1 MDKQPRL
8 LDPDPQAVKEH
19 RARQP
24 LARLFFY
31 SKTDR
36 TDTMIDQRF
45 DPKDHEQRI
54 FKRWEEAGCFKPSGV
69 GEPYAI
75 MIPPP
80 NVTGSLH
87 MGHALNN
94 TIQDILCRFE
104 RMRGK
109 NVRWQPGMDH
119 AGIATQMVV
128 ERKLAA
134 SGANVSRRDMGREAF
149 VEKVWEWK
157 EESGGT
163 ILNQLRRLGASCDW
177 DNTKFTL
184 DDDLNKA
191 VNKVFVDLYN
201 EGLIYR
207 AKRLVNWD
215 PHFQTAISNL
225 EVENKEIDGHMW
237 HFKYPLAGGE
247 TYTYVEKD
255 ADGNVTLEEERDY
268 ISIATTRPETMLGDG
283 AVAVHPS
290 DERYAPIV
298 GKLCE
303 IPVGPKEQ
311 RRLIPIITD
320 EYPDP
325 DFGSG
330 AVKITGAHDFND
342 YQVAKRGKIPMYA
355 LMDEKGYMRADGRS
369 YAEEA
374 AEAQQI
380 AEGQLDWDEA
390 KISDMNLVPEAYR
403 GLERFEARKAVISDI
418 TAEGNAV
425 MIADPKWKPEEG
437 ETGEA
442 PLIPLVENK
451 KIMQPFGDRSGV
463 VIEPMLTDQ
472 WFVDAETLAKPAIEA
487 VRSGETTFVP
497 ENWDRTYYNWME
509 NIEPWCIS
517 RQLWWG
523 HRIPVWYYWV
533 PDSFERLEA
542 FQKWRQKTFPTGREQ
557 SNSFKIPENLRF
569 AMVEKQVIASS
580 FEEAVSQIKNDLPEG
595 VLFEE
600 EPDPIGGDIK
610 REFGAAS
617 GTGRLED
624 GVLRIGLRR
633 DPDVLDTW
641 FSSALWPF
649 STQGWP
655 EETDALKTFYPGA
668 VLVTAFDIIFFWVAR
683 MMMMGMKFMDGE
695 VPFKDVY
702 IHAIVRDENGKKM
715 SKSEG
720 NVIDPVDLIDGIEI
734 EPLVAK
740 RTTGLRQPEKAPKV
754 EKETRKK
761 YPKGFDA
768 YGADALRFTLAA
780 MATKG
785 RDINLA
791 VDRVAGYRNFG
802 TKLWNATRFAQMS
815 DATFGGELDSITLKS
830 PINRWIVSE
839 LYTCANAVTE
849 AIEDYRFNDAASAV
863 YHYIWDIFCDWF
875 IELSKPVLQGEDGA
889 AKTETQATLGWTLER
904 IYTLLHPFCPFITE
918 VLWEQTGQRD
928 NFVMQQDW
936 VGLKGSFEDA
946 EASRELQW
954 VLQIVSTIRSVRSDV
969 NVPAGAKV
977 PASLVGANEET
988 AHRVEAHS
996 DVICR
1001 LARLEKL
1008 TLVEQAATGAVK
1020 SVVDEATIA
1029 LEVADFVDPSAEVER
1044 LTKQLDKLKKE
1055 IGGLNGRLSNEAF
1068 VAKAPP
1074 EVVAEQ
1080 RERLLDLQRTEA
1092 KLLAAK
1098 EQLSE
1103 LLGG

>member
-1 MDKQPRL
+1 
-8 LDPDPQAVKEH
+8 
-19 RARQP
+19 
-24 LARLFFY
+24 
-31 SKTDR
+31 
-36 TDTMIDQRF
+36 F
-45 DPKDHEQRI
+45 DPKAHEQRI
-54 FKRWEEAGCFKPSGV
+54 YQRWEDSGCFRPSMDSAA
-69 GEPYAI
+69 EPYAI

-128 ERKLAA
+128 ERKLSA
-134 SGANVSRRDMGREAF
+134 SGNQDRRSMGRDAF
-149 VEKVWEWK
+149 VDKVWEWK

-163 ILNQLRRLGASCDW
+163 ILNQLKRLGASCDW
-177 DNTKFTL
+177 ENTKFTL

-225 EVENKEIDGHMW
+225 EVENKEVDGHMW

-255 ADGNVTLEEERDY
+255 EDGNVALEETRDY

-303 IPVGPKEQ
+303 IPVGPKEH

-342 YQVAKRGKIPMYA
+342 YQVAKRGGIPMYS
-355 LMDEKGYMRADGRS
+355 LMDEKGFMRADGKP
-369 YAEEA
+369 YDEEGA
-374 AEAQQI
+374 IAQRI
-380 AEGQLDWDEA
+380 AEGKEDFDEA
-390 KISDMNLVPEAYR
+390 KIAAMNLVPDQYR
-403 GLERFEARKAVISDI
+403 GMERFEARKAVIADI

-425 MIADPKWKPEEG
+425 MIADPKHTDEE
-437 ETGEA
+437 TDP
-442 PLIPLVENK
+442 PLVPLVENK

-487 VRSGETTFVP
+487 VREGRTKFVP

-523 HRIPVWYYWV
+523 HRIPVWYGARYEKAYSGEDA
-533 PDSFERLEA
+533 PM
-542 FQKWRQKTFPTGREQ
+542 
-557 SNSFKIPENLRF
+557 RF
-569 AMVEKQVIASS
+569 IYDGKKHFVAQT
-580 FEEAVSQIKNDLPEG
+580 FEEAKTEAESYYE
-595 VLFEE
+595 
-600 EPDPIGGDIK
+600 
-610 REFGAAS
+610 AS
-617 GTGRLED
+617 GIKIVVAGEAENADSAHELSMAAHDNGEHP
-624 GVLRIGLRR
+624 GKNAYYLWR
-633 DPDVLDTW
+633 DEDVLDTW
-641 FSSALWPF
+641 FSSGLWPF

-655 EETDALKTFYPGA
+655 EQTEGLKTFYPGA
-668 VLVTAFDIIFFWVAR
+668 TLVTAFDIIFFWVAR
-683 MMMMGMKFMDGE
+683 MMMLGIKFMDGE

-702 IHAIVRDENGKKM
+702 IHAIVRDESGKKM

-720 NVIDPVDLIDGIEI
+720 NVIDPVDLIDGIEADALI
-734 EPLVAK
+734 AK
-740 RTTGLRQPEKAPKV
+740 RTTGLRQPEKAPQV
-754 EKETRKK
+754 EKATRKR
-761 YPKGFDA
+761 YPKGFEA

-785 RDINLA
+785 RDINLS
-791 VDRVAGYRNFG
+791 VERVAGYRNFG
-802 TKLWNATRFAQMS
+802 TKLWNATRFAQMNE
-815 DATFGGELDSITLKS
+815 AKFGMSIEPQSLDLSVNKWIVGELYKCTTL
-830 PINRWIVSE
+830 VS
-839 LYTCANAVTE
+839 E

-863 YHYIWDIFCDWF
+863 YHFTWDILCDWYL
-875 IELSKPVLQGEDGA
+875 ELSKPILSGDDGDS
-889 AKTETQATLGWTLER
+889 KNETQAVLGWVLEQ
-904 IYTLLHPFCPFITE
+904 TFVALHPFMPFITE
-918 VLWEQTGQRD
+918 VLWEQTAKRSE
-928 NFVMQQDW
+928 FLMQQAWPGLNASFGDDSAAEELDW
-936 VGLKGSFEDA
+936 VLKTIS
-946 EASRELQW
+946 Q
-954 VLQIVSTIRSVRSDV
+954 IRSVRSDV

-977 PASLVGANEET
+977 PVSLVGANDET
-988 AHRVEAHS
+988 GRRVAAHR
-996 DVICR
+996 DVIMR
-1001 LARLEKL
+1001 MARLDKL
-1008 TLVEQAATGAVK
+1008 DMADAAPAGSVK
-1020 SVVDEATIA
+1020 TVVDEATVVLEIA
-1029 LEVADFVDPSAEVER
+1029 DLIDAGEEVAR
-1044 LTKQLDKLKKE
+1044 LDKQLGKLGGE
-1055 IGGLNGRLSNEAF
+1055 ITGLEKRLGNEAF
-1068 VAKAPP
+1068 VAKAPA

-1080 RERLLDLQRTEA
+1080 RERLAELQGARD
-1092 KLLAAK
+1092 KLSVAREQLAA
-1098 EQLSE
+1098 L
-1103 LLGG
+1103 

>member
-1 MDKQPRL
+1 
-8 LDPDPQAVKEH
+8 
-19 RARQP
+19 
-24 LARLFFY
+24 
-31 SKTDR
+31 
-36 TDTMIDQRF
+36 MIDQRF
-45 DPKDHEQRI
+45 DPKAHEQRI
-54 FKRWEEAGCFKPSGV
+54 YQRWEEAGCFKPSMDTAA
-69 GEPYAI
+69 EPYAI

-128 ERKLAA
+128 ERQLAA
-134 SGANVSRRDMGREAF
+134 SGGNQDRRSMGRDAF

-163 ILNQLRRLGASCDW
+163 ILNQLKRLGASCDW

-184 DDDLNKA
+184 DDDMNVA

-225 EVENKEIDGHMW
+225 EVENKEVDGHMW

-255 ADGNVTLEEERDY
+255 EDGNVTLEETRNY

-290 DERYAPIV
+290 DTRYSPIV

-303 IPVGPKEQ
+303 IPVGPKEH

-342 YQVAKRGKIPMYA
+342 YQVAKRGGIPMYA
-355 LMDEKGYMRADGRS
+355 LMDEKGFMRADGKA
-369 YAEEA
+369 YADEA
-374 AEAQQI
+374 AVAQRI
-380 AEGQLDWDEA
+380 AEGAEDFDEA
-390 KISDMNLVPEAYR
+390 KIAAMNLVPDQYR
-403 GLERFEARKAVISDI
+403 GLERFEARKAVIADI
-418 TAEGNAV
+418 SAEGNAV
-425 MIADPKWKPEEG
+425 MVADPKHNDEET
-437 ETGEA
+437 EP

-487 VRSGETTFVP
+487 VRSGKTKFVP

-523 HRIPVWYYWV
+523 HRVPVWYDADGNNYCAAT
-533 PDSFERLEA
+533 EA
-542 FQKWRQKTFPTGREQ
+542 EAQ
-557 SNSFKIPENLRF
+557 
-569 AMVEKQVIASS
+569 AMAGG
-580 FEEAVSQIKNDLPEG
+580 G
-595 VLFEE
+595 VALTQDE
-600 EPDPIGGDIK
+600 
-610 REFGAAS
+610 
-617 GTGRLED
+617 
-624 GVLRIGLRR
+624 
-633 DPDVLDTW
+633 DVLDTW

-655 EETDALKTFYPGA
+655 EQTDGLKAFYPGA
-668 VLVTAFDIIFFWVAR
+668 TLVTAFDIIFFWVAR
-683 MMMMGMKFMDGE
+683 MMMMGIKFMDGE
-695 VPFKDVY
+695 IPFKDVY

-720 NVIDPVDLIDGIEI
+720 NVVDPVDLIDGIEI
-734 EPLVAK
+734 DKLVQK
-740 RTTGLRQPEKAPKV
+740 RTTGLRQPEKAPQV
-754 EKETRKK
+754 EKATRKR
-761 YPKGFDA
+761 YPQGFEA

-785 RDINLA
+785 RDINLS

-802 TKLWNATRFAQMS
+802 SKLWSAARFAQMYE
-815 DATFGGELDSITLKS
+815 ATFGGAVNPETLRLAL
-830 PINRWIVSE
+830 NQWIIGE
-839 LYTCANAVTE
+839 LYKCCAEVSD
-849 AIEDYRFNDAASAV
+849 AIEDYRFNDAADAA
-863 YHYIWDIFCDWF
+863 YHFVWDVFCDWYL
-875 IELSKPVLQGEDGA
+875 ELSKPILQGDDGA
-889 AKTETQATLGWTLER
+889 DKDETRLVLAWTLEQ
-904 IYTLLHPFCPFITE
+904 IFALLHPFMPFITE
-918 VLWEQTGQRD
+918 TLWEQTAERSE
-928 NFVMQQDW
+928 FLMQQSW
-936 VGLKGSFEDA
+936 PGLA
-946 EASRELQW
+946 ESYANAAAADELGW
-954 VLQIVSTIRSVRSDV
+954 VLKTISQIRSVRADV

-977 PASLVGANEET
+977 PASLVDAGDET
-988 AHRVEAHS
+988 ALRLAAHG
-996 DVICR
+996 DVIKR

-1008 TLVEQAATGAVK
+1008 EIADTAAPGSVK
-1020 SVVDEATIA
+1020 TVVDEATIVLEIA
-1029 LEVADFVDPSAEVER
+1029 DLIDASEEVAR
-1044 LTKQLDKLKKE
+1044 LDKQLGKLGGE
-1055 IGGLNGRLSNEAF
+1055 ITGLEKRLGNDAF
-1068 VAKAPP
+1068 VAKAPA

-1080 RERLLDLQRTEA
+1080 RERLAELQGTRD
-1092 KLLAAK
+1092 KLSAAREQLAA
-1098 EQLSE
+1098 L
-1103 LLGG
+1103 

>member
-1 MDKQPRL
+1 
-8 LDPDPQAVKEH
+8 
-19 RARQP
+19 
-24 LARLFFY
+24 
-31 SKTDR
+31 
-36 TDTMIDQRF
+36 MIDQRF
-45 DPKDHEQRI
+45 DPKAHEQRI
-54 FKRWEEAGCFKPSGV
+54 YQRWEEAGCFKPSMDTAA
-69 GEPYAI
+69 EPYAI

-128 ERKLAA
+128 ERQLAA
-134 SGANVSRRDMGREAF
+134 SGGNQDRRSMGRDAF
-149 VEKVWEWK
+149 VDKVWEWK

-163 ILNQLRRLGASCDW
+163 ILNQLKRLGASCDW

-184 DDDLNKA
+184 DDDMNVA

-225 EVENKEIDGHMW
+225 EVENKEVDGHMW

-255 ADGNVTLEEERDY
+255 ADGNVTLEETRDY

-290 DERYAPIV
+290 DTRYAPIV

-303 IPVGPKEQ
+303 IPVGPKEH

-342 YQVAKRGKIPMYA
+342 YQVAKRGGIPMYS
-355 LMDEKGYMRADGRS
+355 LMDEKGFMRADGQS
-369 YAEEA
+369 YADEA
-374 AEAQQI
+374 GIAQRI
-380 AEGQLDWDEA
+380 AEGAEDFDEA
-390 KISDMNLVPEAYR
+390 KIAAMNLVPEAYR
-403 GLERFEARKAVISDI
+403 GLERFEARKAVIADI

-425 MIADPKWKPEEG
+425 LVPDPKHKDD
-437 ETGEA
+437 ETEA
-442 PLIPLVENK
+442 PLVPLVENK

-487 VRSGETTFVP
+487 VRTGKTKFVP

-523 HRIPVWYYWV
+523 HRIPVWYG
-533 PDSFERLEA
+533 PDV
-542 FQKWRQKTFPTGREQ
+542 TPTGVFDFASLSKTICADSAEDALRMFGEYYSQ
-557 SNSFKIPENLRF
+557 FDLEFEPTIFVAENRLS
-569 AMVEKQVIASS
+569 AENHSYGGVADHSGSIAI
-580 FEEAVSQIKNDLPEG
+580 FQDE
-595 VLFEE
+595 
-600 EPDPIGGDIK
+600 
-610 REFGAAS
+610 
-617 GTGRLED
+617 
-624 GVLRIGLRR
+624 
-633 DPDVLDTW
+633 DVLDTW
-641 FSSALWPF
+641 FSSGLWPF

-655 EETDALKTFYPGA
+655 EQTDGLNTFYPGA
-668 VLVTAFDIIFFWVAR
+668 TLVTAFDIIFFWVAR
-683 MMMMGMKFMDGE
+683 MMMLGIKFMDGE

-702 IHAIVRDENGKKM
+702 IHAIVRDETGKKM
-715 SKSEG
+715 SKAEG
-720 NVIDPVDLIDGIEI
+720 NVIDPIDLIDGVGVDT
-734 EPLVAK
+734 LVAK
-740 RTTGLRQPEKAPKV
+740 RTANLRQPEKAPKI
-754 EKETRKK
+754 EKEVRKR
-761 YPKGFDA
+761 YPKGFEA

-785 RDINLA
+785 RDINLS
-791 VDRVAGYRNFG
+791 VDRIAGYRNFG
-802 TKLWNATRFAQMS
+802 SKLWSATRFAQMYEAS
-815 DATFGGELDSITLKS
+815 FGGAVNPETLRLAL
-830 PINRWIVSE
+830 NQWIIGE
-839 LYTCANAVTE
+839 LYKCCAEVSD
-849 AIEDYRFNDAASAV
+849 AIEDYRFNDAADAA
-863 YHYIWDIFCDWF
+863 YHFVWDVFCDWYL
-875 IELSKPVLQGEDGA
+875 ELSKPILQGEDGA
-889 AKTETQATLGWTLER
+889 DKDETRLVLAWTLEQ
-904 IYTLLHPFCPFITE
+904 IFALLHPFMPFITE
-918 VLWEQTGQRD
+918 TLWEQTAERSDFLMLQTWPGHETAYT
-928 NFVMQQDW
+928 N
-936 VGLKGSFEDA
+936 DA
-946 EASRELQW
+946 AADELGW
-954 VLQIVSTIRSVRSDV
+954 VLKIISQIRSVRADV

-977 PASLVGANEET
+977 PASLVGASAET
-988 AHRVEAHS
+988 AARLATHG
-996 DVICR
+996 DVIKR

-1008 TLVEQAATGAVK
+1008 EIAEAAAPGSVK
-1020 SVVDEATIA
+1020 TVVDEATVVLEIA
-1029 LEVADFVDPSAEVER
+1029 DLIDASEEIAR
-1044 LTKQLDKLKKE
+1044 LDKQLGKLGGE
-1055 IGGLNGRLSNEAF
+1055 ITGLEKRLGNESF
-1068 VAKAPP
+1068 VAKAPA

-1080 RERLLDLQRTEA
+1080 RERLADLQGTQD
-1092 KLLAAK
+1092 KLSRAR
-1098 EQLSE
+1098 EQLAD
-1103 LLGG
+1103 L

>member
-1 MDKQPRL
+1 
-8 LDPDPQAVKEH
+8 
-19 RARQP
+19 
-24 LARLFFY
+24 
-31 SKTDR
+31 
-36 TDTMIDQRF
+36 MIDQRF
-45 DPKDHEQRI
+45 DPKAHEQRI
-54 FKRWEEAGCFKPSGV
+54 YQRWEQAGCFKPSMDTAA
-69 GEPYAI
+69 EPYAI

-134 SGANVSRRDMGREAF
+134 SGNQDRRSMGRDAF

-163 ILNQLRRLGASCDW
+163 ILNQLKRLGASCDW
-177 DNTKFTL
+177 ENTKFTL
-184 DDDLNKA
+184 DPEMNTA

-225 EVENKEIDGHMW
+225 EVENKEVDGHMW
-237 HFKYPLAGGE
+237 HFKYPLAEGQ

-255 ADGNVTLEEERDY
+255 EDGTVTLEETRDY

-290 DERYAPIV
+290 DERYAPII

-303 IPVGPKEQ
+303 IPVGPKEH

-342 YQVAKRGKIPMYA
+342 YQVAKRGGIPMYA
-355 LMDEKGYMRADGRS
+355 LMDEKGFMRADGQS
-369 YAEEA
+369 YADEA
-374 AEAQQI
+374 EIAQRI
-380 AEGQLDWDEA
+380 AEGKEDFDEA
-390 KISDMNLVPEAYR
+390 KIAAMNLVPEAYR
-403 GLERFEARKAVISDI
+403 GLERFEARKAVIADI
-418 TAEGNAV
+418 TSEGNAV
-425 MIADPKWKPEEG
+425 MIADPKHKDEE
-437 ETGEA
+437 TEA

-487 VRSGETTFVP
+487 VREGRTKFVP

-523 HRIPVWYYWV
+523 HRVPVWY
-533 PDSFERLEA
+533 D
-542 FQKWRQKTFPTGREQ
+542 
-557 SNSFKIPENLRF
+557 
-569 AMVEKQVIASS
+569 
-580 FEEAVSQIKNDLPEG
+580 
-595 VLFEE
+595 
-600 EPDPIGGDIK
+600 
-610 REFGAAS
+610 
-617 GTGRLED
+617 ED
-624 GVLRIGLRR
+624 GNRYCAPTEADAQAMAGDGVVLSQ
-633 DPDVLDTW
+633 DEDVLDTW
-641 FSSALWPF
+641 FSSGLWPF

-655 EETDALKTFYPGA
+655 EETDGLNAFYPGA
-668 VLVTAFDIIFFWVAR
+668 TLVTAFDIIFFWVAR
-683 MMMMGMKFMDGE
+683 MMMLGIKFMDGE

-702 IHAIVRDENGKKM
+702 IHAIVRDESGKKM

-720 NVIDPVDLIDGIEI
+720 NVVDPVDLIDGIEI
-734 EPLVAK
+734 DELVKK
-740 RTTGLRQPEKAPKV
+740 RTTGLRQPEKAPQV
-754 EKETRKK
+754 EKATRNR
-761 YPKGFDA
+761 YPQGFDA

-785 RDINLA
+785 RDINLS

-802 TKLWNATRFAQMS
+802 SKLWSATRFAQMYE
-815 DATFGGELDSITLKS
+815 ATFGATVNPETLRLALNEWIVGELYKCCAQ
-830 PINRWIVSE
+830 VS
-839 LYTCANAVTE
+839 E
-849 AIEDYRFNDAASAV
+849 AIEDYRFNDAADAA
-863 YHYIWDIFCDWF
+863 YHFVWDVFCDWYL
-875 IELSKPVLQGEDGA
+875 ELSKPILQGDDGA
-889 AKTETQATLGWTLER
+889 EKDETRLVLAWTLEQ
-904 IYTLLHPFCPFITE
+904 IFALLHPFMPFITE
-918 VLWEQTGQRD
+918 TLWEQTADRTEFLMLQS
-928 NFVMQQDW
+928 W
-936 VGLKGSFEDA
+936 PGLAKGYSNTAAAD
-946 EASRELQW
+946 ELGW
-954 VLQIVSTIRSVRSDV
+954 VLKTISQVRSTRADV

-977 PASLVGANEET
+977 PASLVGANAET
-988 AHRVEAHS
+988 ARRLAAHG
-996 DVICR
+996 DVIQR

-1008 TLVEQAATGAVK
+1008 EIAEQAAPGSVK
-1020 SVVDEATIA
+1020 SVVDEATIV
-1029 LEVADFVDPSAEVER
+1029 LEIADLIDAGEEIAR
-1044 LTKQLDKLKKE
+1044 LDKQLGKLGGE
-1055 IGGLNGRLSNEAF
+1055 ITGLEKRLGNEAF

-1080 RERLLDLQRTEA
+1080 RERLKELGSTRE
-1092 KLLAAK
+1092 KLSAARDQLAT
-1098 EQLSE
+1098 L
-1103 LLGG
+1103 

>member
-1 MDKQPRL
+1 
-8 LDPDPQAVKEH
+8 
-19 RARQP
+19 
-24 LARLFFY
+24 
-31 SKTDR
+31 
-36 TDTMIDQRF
+36 MIDQRF
-45 DPKDHEQRI
+45 DPSAHEQRI
-54 FKRWEEAGCFKPSGV
+54 YKRWEEAGCFRPSMDTAA
-69 GEPYAI
+69 ESYAI

-128 ERKLAA
+128 ERQLAA
-134 SGANVSRRDMGREAF
+134 SGANQDRRSMGRDAF

-163 ILNQLRRLGASCDW
+163 ILNQLKRLGASCDW
-177 DNTKFTL
+177 ENTKFTL
-184 DDDLNKA
+184 DPEMNVA

-225 EVENKEIDGHMW
+225 EVESKEVDGHMW

-247 TYTYVEKD
+247 TYTYVERD
-255 ADGNVTLEEERDY
+255 EDGNVTLEEERDY

-303 IPVGPKEQ
+303 IPVGPKEH
-311 RRLIPIITD
+311 RRLIPIIAD

-342 YQVAKRGKIPMYA
+342 YQVAKRGNIPMYA
-355 LMDEKGYMRADGRS
+355 LMDEKGFMRADGED
-369 YAEEA
+369 YAA
-374 AEAQQI
+374 VAEVAQRI
-380 AEGQLDWDEA
+380 AEGKEDFDEA
-390 KISDMNLVPEAYR
+390 KIAAMNLVPDKYR
-403 GLERFEARKAVISDI
+403 GLDRFEARKAVVADI

-425 MIADPKWKPEEG
+425 MIADPKWKPEADAG
-437 ETGEA
+437 DPGSSPGQSGTGTASPASEPGSPATA
-442 PLIPLVENK
+442 PLIPFVENK

-472 WFVDAETLAKPAIEA
+472 WFVDAETLAKPAIAA
-487 VRSGETTFVP
+487 VREGRTKFVP

-523 HRIPVWYYWV
+523 HRIPVWYG
-533 PDSFERLEA
+533 PDGTVYCASTEA
-542 FQKWRQKTFPTGREQ
+542 
-557 SNSFKIPENLRF
+557 
-569 AMVEKQVIASS
+569 
-580 FEEAVSQIKNDLPEG
+580 EAQNMAGAGVDLTQDE
-595 VLFEE
+595 
-600 EPDPIGGDIK
+600 
-610 REFGAAS
+610 
-617 GTGRLED
+617 
-624 GVLRIGLRR
+624 
-633 DPDVLDTW
+633 DVLDTW
-641 FSSALWPF
+641 FSSGLWPF

-655 EETDALKTFYPGA
+655 EETDGLKAFYPGA
-668 VLVTAFDIIFFWVAR
+668 TLVTAFDIIFFWVAR
-683 MMMMGMKFMDGE
+683 MMMLGIKFMDGE

-720 NVIDPVDLIDGIEI
+720 NVIDPVDLIDGIDADA
-734 EPLVAK
+734 LVAK
-740 RTTGLRQPEKAPKV
+740 RTTGLRQPEKAPQV
-754 EKETRKK
+754 EKATRKR
-761 YPKGFDA
+761 YPKGFEA

-785 RDINLA
+785 RDINLS

-802 TKLWNATRFAQMS
+802 SKLWSATRFAQMYEAPFES
-815 DATFGGELDSITLKS
+815 AVNPSTLRLALNQWIIGELYKCSAE
-830 PINRWIVSE
+830 VS
-839 LYTCANAVTE
+839 A
-849 AIEDYRFNDAASAV
+849 AIEDYRFNDAADAA
-863 YHYIWDIFCDWF
+863 YHFVWDVFCDWYL
-875 IELSKPVLQGEDGA
+875 ELSKPYLQGDDSPEKA
-889 AKTETQATLGWTLER
+889 EVQSVLTWTLER
-904 IYTLLHPFCPFITE
+904 IFMLLHPFMPFITE
-918 VLWEQTGQRD
+918 TLWEQTADRSG
-928 NFVMQQDW
+928 FLMQEKW
-936 VGLKGSFEDA
+936 PGLDA
-946 EASRELQW
+946 PFYDEAAANELGW
-954 VLQIVSTIRSVRSDV
+954 VLKIISQIRSVRADL

-977 PASLVGANEET
+977 PVSLVGASEET
-988 AHRVEAHS
+988 ARCVDAHR
-996 DVICR
+996 DVIMR
-1001 LARLEKL
+1001 LARLEKFD
-1008 TLVEQAATGAVK
+1008 LVDAAPDGSVK
-1020 SVVDEATIA
+1020 TIVDEATVV
-1029 LEVADFVDPSAEVER
+1029 LEIADFIDVEEEGAR
-1044 LTKQLDKLKKE
+1044 LDKQLGKLGGE
-1055 IGGLNGRLSNEAF
+1055 IAGLEKRLGNEAF

-1080 RERLLDLQRTEA
+1080 RARLADLQATFE
-1092 KLLAAK
+1092 KLSLAREQLAA
-1098 EQLSE
+1098 
-1103 LLGG
+1103 LLGD

>member
-1 MDKQPRL
+1 
-8 LDPDPQAVKEH
+8 
-19 RARQP
+19 
-24 LARLFFY
+24 
-31 SKTDR
+31 
-36 TDTMIDQRF
+36 MIDQRF
-45 DPKDHEQRI
+45 DPKAHEQRI
-54 FKRWEEAGCFKPSGV
+54 YQRWEEAGCFKPSMDTAA
-69 GEPYAI
+69 EPYAI

-128 ERKLAA
+128 ERQLAA
-134 SGANVSRRDMGREAF
+134 SGNQDRRSMGRDAF

-163 ILNQLRRLGASCDW
+163 ILNQLKRLGASCDW

-184 DDDLNKA
+184 DDDMNVA
-191 VNKVFVDLYN
+191 VNKVFVELYN
-201 EGLIYR
+201 QGLIYR

-225 EVENKEIDGHMW
+225 EVENKEVDGHMW

-255 ADGNVTLEEERDY
+255 ADGNITLEETRDY

-290 DERYAPIV
+290 DARYAPIV

-303 IPVGPKEQ
+303 IPVGPKQ
-311 RRLIPIITD
+311 HRRLIPIITD
-320 EYPDP
+320 DYPDP

-342 YQVAKRGKIPMYA
+342 YQVAKRGGIPMYA
-355 LMDEKGYMRADGRS
+355 LMDEKGYMRADGKA
-369 YAEEA
+369 YAEA
-374 AEAQQI
+374 AAVAQRI
-380 AEGQLDWDEA
+380 AEGAEDFDEA
-390 KISDMNLVPEAYR
+390 KIAAMNLVPDAYR
-403 GLERFEARKAVISDI
+403 GLDRFEARKAVIADI

-425 MIADPKWKPEEG
+425 MVADPKWKPEAADEVPAQG
-437 ETGEA
+437 REDTA
-442 PLIPLVENK
+442 PLIPLVETK

-487 VRSGETTFVP
+487 VRDGRTRFVP

-523 HRIPVWYYWV
+523 HRIPVWYLLGRDEEGQPQNPISGKFQSIWAGET
-533 PDSFERLEA
+533 FEDVAKKIREKTGVNEVLECTIGFSGEA
-542 FQKWRQKTFPTGREQ
+542 
-557 SNSFKIPENLRF
+557 NSLPAIP
-569 AMVEKQVIASS
+569 AMDAHLGNASPN
-580 FEEAVSQIKNDLPEG
+580 ATTLYVY
-595 VLFEE
+595 
-600 EPDPIGGDIK
+600 
-610 REFGAAS
+610 
-617 GTGRLED
+617 
-624 GVLRIGLRR
+624 R
-633 DPDVLDTW
+633 DEDVLDTW

-655 EETDALKTFYPGA
+655 DETDGLKAFYPGA
-668 VLVTAFDIIFFWVAR
+668 TLVTAFDIIFFWVAR
-683 MMMMGMKFMDGE
+683 MMMMGIKFMDGE
-695 VPFKDVY
+695 IPFRDVY

-720 NVIDPVDLIDGIEI
+720 NVVDPVDLIDGIEI
-734 EPLVAK
+734 DALVKK
-740 RTTGLRQPEKAPKV
+740 RTTGLRQPEKAPQV
-754 EKETRKK
+754 EKATRKR
-761 YPKGFDA
+761 YPQGFEA

-785 RDINLA
+785 RDINLS

-802 TKLWNATRFAQMS
+802 SKLWSATRFAQMYE
-815 DATFGGELDSITLKS
+815 ATFGGSVNPETLRLAL
-830 PINRWIVSE
+830 NQWIIGE
-839 LYTCANAVTE
+839 LYKCCAEVSE
-849 AIEDYRFNDAASAV
+849 AIEDYRFNDAADAA
-863 YHYIWDIFCDWF
+863 YHFVWDVFCDWYL
-875 IELSKPVLQGEDGA
+875 ELSKPILQGQDGA
-889 AKTETQATLGWTLER
+889 DKDETRLVLAWTLEQ
-904 IYTLLHPFCPFITE
+904 IFALLHPFMPFLTE
-918 VLWEQTGQRD
+918 TLWEQTAERSD
-928 NFVMQQDW
+928 FLMQQAW
-936 VGLKGSFEDA
+936 PGLAKGYDNPAATA
-946 EASRELQW
+946 ELGW
-954 VLQIVSTIRSVRSDV
+954 VLKIISQVRSVRADV

-977 PASLVGANEET
+977 PASLVGASDET
-988 AHRVEAHS
+988 AKRLAAHG
-996 DVICR
+996 DVIKR

-1008 TLVEQAATGAVK
+1008 ELAETAAAGSVK
-1020 SVVDEATIA
+1020 TVIDEATVVLEIA
-1029 LEVADFVDPSAEVER
+1029 DLIDAGEEVAR
-1044 LTKQLDKLKKE
+1044 LDKQLGKLGGE
-1055 IGGLNGRLSNEAF
+1055 ITGLEKRLGNDAF
-1068 VAKAPP
+1068 VAKAPA

-1080 RERLLDLQRTEA
+1080 RDRLAELQGTRD
-1092 KLLAAK
+1092 KLSAARDQLAA
-1098 EQLSE
+1098 L
-1103 LLGG
+1103 

>member
-1 MDKQPRL
+1 
-8 LDPDPQAVKEH
+8 
-19 RARQP
+19 
-24 LARLFFY
+24 
-31 SKTDR
+31 
-36 TDTMIDQRF
+36 MIDQRF
-45 DPKDHEQRI
+45 DPKAHEQRI
-54 FKRWEEAGCFKPSGV
+54 YQRWEEAGCFKPSMDTAA
-69 GEPYAI
+69 EPYAI

-128 ERKLAA
+128 ERQLAA
-134 SGANVSRRDMGREAF
+134 SGNQDRRSMGRDAF
-149 VEKVWEWK
+149 VDKVWEWK

-163 ILNQLRRLGASCDW
+163 ILNQLKRLGASCDW

-184 DDDLNKA
+184 DDDMNVA
-191 VNKVFVDLYN
+191 VNKVFVDLYS

-225 EVENKEIDGHMW
+225 EVENKEVDGHMW

-255 ADGNVTLEEERDY
+255 VDGNVTLEETRDY

-290 DERYAPIV
+290 DTRYAPIV

-303 IPVGPKEQ
+303 IPVGPKEH

-325 DFGSG
+325 EFGSG

-342 YQVAKRGKIPMYA
+342 YQVAKRGGIPMYA
-355 LMDEKGYMRADGRS
+355 LMDEKGFMRADGKA
-369 YAEEA
+369 YADEA
-374 AEAQQI
+374 AVAQRI
-380 AEGQLDWDEA
+380 AEGAEDFDEA
-390 KISDMNLVPEAYR
+390 KIAAMNLVPDQYR
-403 GLERFEARKAVISDI
+403 GLERFEARKAVIADI

-425 MIADPKWKPEEG
+425 MIADPKHKDEET
-437 ETGEA
+437 EV

-487 VRSGETTFVP
+487 VRSGKTKFVP

-523 HRIPVWYYWV
+523 HRIPVWYG
-533 PDSFERLEA
+533 PDGA
-542 FQKWRQKTFPTGREQ
+542 VYCAPT
-557 SNSFKIPENLRF
+557 
-569 AMVEKQVIASS
+569 V
-580 FEEAVSQIKNDLPEG
+580 EEAQAQAG
-595 VLFEE
+595 
-600 EPDPIGGDIK
+600 
-610 REFGAAS
+610 
-617 GTGRLED
+617 D
-624 GVLRIGLRR
+624 GVALSQ
-633 DPDVLDTW
+633 DEDVLDTW

-655 EETDALKTFYPGA
+655 GETEGLKAFYPGA
-668 VLVTAFDIIFFWVAR
+668 TLVTAFDIIFFWVAR
-683 MMMMGMKFMDGE
+683 MMMMGIKFMDGE
-695 VPFKDVY
+695 IPFKDVY

-715 SKSEG
+715 SKAEG
-720 NVIDPVDLIDGIEI
+720 NVIDPIDLIDGVEVDT
-734 EPLVAK
+734 LVAK
-740 RTTGLRQPEKAPKV
+740 RTANLRQPEKAPKI
-754 EKETRKK
+754 EKEVRKR
-761 YPKGFDA
+761 YPKGFEA

-785 RDINLA
+785 RDINLS
-791 VDRVAGYRNFG
+791 VDRIAGYRNFG
-802 TKLWNATRFAQMS
+802 SKLWSAARFAQMYE
-815 DATFGGELDSITLKS
+815 ATFGGSVNPETLRLAL
-830 PINRWIVSE
+830 NQWIIGE
-839 LYTCANAVTE
+839 LYKCCAEVSE
-849 AIEDYRFNDAASAV
+849 AIEDYRFNDAADAA
-863 YHYIWDIFCDWF
+863 YHFVWDVFCDWYL
-875 IELSKPVLQGEDGA
+875 ELSKPILQGEDGA
-889 AKTETQATLGWTLER
+889 DKDETRLVLAWTLEQ
-904 IYTLLHPFCPFITE
+904 IFALLHPFMPFITE
-918 VLWEQTGQRD
+918 TLWEQTAERSD
-928 NFVMQQDW
+928 FLMQQAW
-936 VGLKGSFEDA
+936 PGLGEGYANDA
-946 EASRELQW
+946 AADELGW
-954 VLQIVSTIRSVRSDV
+954 VLKTISQIRSVRADV

-977 PASLVGANEET
+977 PASLVGASAET
-988 AHRVEAHS
+988 AKRLAAHG
-996 DVICR
+996 DVIKR

-1008 TLVEQAATGAVK
+1008 EIAEAAAPGSVK
-1020 SVVDEATIA
+1020 TVVDEATVVLEIA
-1029 LEVADFVDPSAEVER
+1029 DLIDASEEVAR
-1044 LTKQLDKLKKE
+1044 LDKQLGKLGGE
-1055 IGGLNGRLSNEAF
+1055 ITGLEKRLGNEAF
-1068 VAKAPP
+1068 VAKAPA

-1080 RERLLDLQRTEA
+1080 RERLAELQGTRD
-1092 KLLAAK
+1092 KLSAARDQLAA
-1098 EQLSE
+1098 L
-1103 LLGG
+1103 